1 MCLCLNAGRQ
11 TSWWLFCPREINSGA
26 SVLLLSVSGIWNR
39 NIIISLH
46 LFSLFLSEKKAAKRN
61 KKWPR
66 GCLPANKAR
75 DTFEPPHSS
84 SFSLSALYYFF
95 FRYFLL
101 LAFLF
106 TQNCCWPFYLVA
118 FGLLRWWRDPSG
130 SVGVRTG
137 SKFTLGPPLWAWQMS
152 AVVDASP
159 GSGRIRNRSIV
170 SITLLPL
177 KRKIAN
183 FERLWLWNLLAGSCF
198 ALVFFFDWNGLC
210 EAASLKL
217 RKKKKK
223 KLGSENGWIYIFC
236 WGCSSSPSSD
246 VLLERGAISFN
257 EG

>member
-1 MCLCLNAGRQ
+1 MRLGVCLCLNAGRQ

-198 ALVFFFDWNGLC
+198 ALVFFST
-210 EAASLKL
+210 ETASVKPPLKL
-217 RKKKKK
+217 RQKKKK
-223 KLGSENGWIYIFC
+223 KLGSENAWIYIIFLGLQQLPFF
-236 WGCSSSPSSD
+236 WRPFG
-246 VLLERGAISFN
+246 
-257 EG
+257 EGRN